1 MHMVERAQRASIP
14 TIFGRRAFFA
24 AGVVWASVVLASG
37 AARAQP
43 RQGVPTVGVLSFF
56 PAPTATSPDRNEAAF
71 REGLREA
78 GYVVGRNIFF
88 EPRYADGR
96 ADRLAAMA
104 EELVRLK
111 VDVILAGGQP
121 AREAALRA
129 TKTIPI
135 VTLSGSDPV
144 REGWARSLAQPGG
157 NVTGLTFT
165 FPEVAAKRLEL
176 LKEALPTLT
185 RVAIIID
192 PIEVVDA
199 VDVLRETE
207 AGAQRLGLQ
216 MQVLEIHGRKDL
228 EMAFAKARRGNA
240 EAILAM
246 AMWPHRDEAAALGAR
261 SQLALMGEGSD
272 EAEAGFL
279 IAYGADLDDLVR
291 RSALQIARIL
301 KGARAG
307 DLPIERPTKFRL
319 SVNLKTA
326 RALGATIPQSL
337 LARADEVIE

>member
-1 MHMVERAQRASIP
+1 MNAIPSGAGRSAPVAAS
-14 TIFGRRAFFA
+14 A
-24 AGVVWASVVLASG
+24 VVLAAFLV
-37 AARAQP
+37 AALWPEPAVAQAPPVLP
-43 RQGVPTVGVLSFF
+43 RIGVLSFF
-56 PAPTATSPDRNEAAF
+56 PAPTATSPDRNEAGF

-78 GYVVGRNIFF
+78 GYVVDRNIVV
-88 EPRYADGR
+88 ERRYADGR

-121 AREAALRA
+121 AREAARRA

-165 FPEVAAKRLEL
+165 FPELAVKRLEL
-176 LKEALPTLT
+176 LKEALPTLS
-185 RVAIIID
+185 RVAVLID
-192 PIEVVDA
+192 PIEVVDS

-207 AGAQRLGLQ
+207 AGAARLGLQ
-216 MQVLEIHGRKDL
+216 MQLLEIHGRKDL
-228 EMAFAKARRGNA
+228 EAAFAKARRGRA
-240 EAILAM
+240 EAVVAM
-246 AMWPHRDEAAALGAR
+246 AMWPHRDEVAALAAR
-261 SQLALMGEGSD
+261 SRLALMGEGSH
-272 EAEAGFL
+272 EAQAGFL

-291 RSALQIARIL
+291 RSAIQLARIL

-307 DLPIERPTKFRL
+307 DMPIERPTKFRL
-319 SVNLKTA
+319 SVNMKTA
-326 RALGATIPQSL
+326 RAIGVTIPRSL

>member
-1 MHMVERAQRASIP
+1 MHRKSFA
-14 TIFGRRAFFA
+14 RRAFLG
-24 AGVVWASVVLASG
+24 AGVVLACVLLAPG
-37 AARAQP
+37 AARAQL
-43 RQGVPTVGVLSFF
+43 RQGLPTVGVLSFF
-56 PAPTATSPDRNEAAF
+56 PAPTATTPDPNEARF

-78 GYVVGRNIFF
+78 GYVVGRNIAL

-121 AREAALRA
+121 AREAARRA
-129 TKTIPI
+129 TNTIPI

-165 FPEVAAKRLEL
+165 FPELAAKRLEL
-176 LKEALPTLT
+176 LKEALPTLS
-185 RVAIIID
+185 RVAIVID

-199 VDVLRETE
+199 VDVLRETD
-207 AGAQRLGLQ
+207 AGAQRLGVQ

-228 EMAFAKARRGNA
+228 EAAFAKARRGSA

-246 AMWPHRDEAAALGAR
+246 ATWPHRDEVAALAAR
-261 SQLALMGEGSD
+261 SRLAVVGEGSD
-272 EAEAGFL
+272 EAQAGFL
-279 IAYGADLDDLVR
+279 LAYGADLDDLVR
-291 RSALQIARIL
+291 RSAIQIARIL

-326 RALGATIPQSL
+326 RALGVTIPQPL